1 MREIILIYQ
10 IYLILTLNA
19 FEIVIKSWWILQN
32 YRAHVQIIDHS
43 LVRPFEQGN
52 MKNISKNQTDI

>member
-1 MREIILIYQ
+1 MREIILIYH

-43 LVRPFEQGN
+43 LVRPLKHGKSN
-52 MKNISKNQTDI
+52 NKRLHVL